1 MKFVLRNKNF
11 LIAVLSVVAA
21 FLFCCNGQK
30 IENSNTTDPP
40 TFETPNYVFTY
51 ENWTEPKVWELRKQ
65 EKLDSVI
72 EGCKTDIEIF
82 KRLTVWSRKQFK
94 PGNPDPYPMSNGL
107 DILKDIR
114 SGKTGGFCGQYTY
127 LLADAL
133 KSFGFFDVRYVELW
147 RDSQNTHFM
156 LEAWSNQFRRWV
168 LLDPLYATTVSDEKG
183 QLLSAWKVQSAVA
196 SKKDSLLKQ
205 SWLTSE
211 SEADHPSHADY
222 FSLFHLVAVGLRN
235 NLAAADHPWTVQ
247 ERYRDF
253 LAIQGPFMKSPYINQ
268 SNREADFESPRNI
281 CAIHIEPKSE
291 STRVTLSNFGSCAH
305 FDYFEVKLDTGK
317 WMSAPSQF
325 ELKDKF
331 KEIQCRTVNKMGIR
345 GVTEKIEN
353 KSNTM

>member
-1 MKFVLRNKNF
+1 MKFGLQNRKC
-11 LIAVLSVVAA
+11 LIAVLSIAA
-21 FLFCCNGQK
+21 AILFCCNNQK
-30 IENSNTTDPP
+30 IEKSASTDPP
-40 TFETPNYVFTY
+40 TFKTPNYVFTY
-51 ENWTEPKVWELRKQ
+51 ENWAEPKVWELRKQ

-82 KRLTVWSRKQFK
+82 KRLTIWSRHQFK

-147 RDSQNTHFM
+147 RDPQNTHFM
-156 LEAWSNQFRRWV
+156 LEAWSNQLGRWV
-168 LLDPLYATTVSDEKG
+168 LLDPLYATTVTDEKN
-183 QLLSAWKVQSAVA
+183 QLLSAWEVQSAVA
-196 SKKDSLLKQ
+196 AGKESTLKQ

-211 SEADHPSHADY
+211 SEADHPSPKDY
-222 FSLFHLVAVGLRN
+222 FSLFRLVAVSLRN
-235 NLAAADHPWTVQ
+235 NLAAADHPWTIQ

-253 LAIQGPFMKSPYINQ
+253 LAMKGPFMKAPYLNQ
-268 SNREADFESPRNI
+268 SNREADFQSPKNVCSMR
-281 CAIHIEPKSE
+281 IEPE
-291 STRVTLSNFGSCAH
+291 AGSTRITLSNLGTCPH
-305 FDYFEVKLDTGK
+305 FDYFEVKLDSGK

-331 KEIQCRTVNKMGIR
+331 KEMECRTVNKMGIR
-345 GVTEKIEN
+345 GVIEKFEN
-353 KSNTM
+353 KS